1 MGAGT
6 MKTIRHIIHDESG
19 DLDDLPGWTI
29 LALAAVTLFGL
40 IICVGRGGAAANTI
54 QAAAYAA
61 ARDASISRTVEEA
74 VPHAQAAAATALGGN
89 VTCIDLDVEI
99 GGNGLSTGIG
109 QTGTVTATVTCTI
122 ATSDISF
129 PGVPGSVTITKTA
142 SSPVDPYRE
151 R

>member
-1 MGAGT
+1 MGAST
-6 MKTIRHIIHDESG
+6 VKTIRRIIHDESG

-40 IICVGRGGAAANTI
+40 IIWVGRGGAAANTV

-61 ARDASISRTVEEA
+61 ARDASISRTVADA
-74 VPHAQAAAATALGGN
+74 VPHAQAAATTALGGN
-89 VTCIDLDVEI
+89 VTCIDLDVKI
-99 GGNGLSTGIG
+99 GGDGLSTGIG
-109 QTGTVTATVTCTI
+109 QTGTVTATVSCTI

-129 PGVPGSVTITKTA
+129 PGMPGSVTITKTA